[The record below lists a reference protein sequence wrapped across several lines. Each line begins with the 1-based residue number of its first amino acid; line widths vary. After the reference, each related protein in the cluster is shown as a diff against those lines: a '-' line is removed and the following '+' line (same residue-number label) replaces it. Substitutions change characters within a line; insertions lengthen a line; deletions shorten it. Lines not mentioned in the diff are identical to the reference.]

1 MQQMKGVVCFMREE
15 LSIFVFAD
23 HYTEQ
28 SKGSGWEHRRSITPV
43 WAAVGNTGRWSYFTC
58 FLVQNNPMQT
68 A

>member
-1 MQQMKGVVCFMREE
+1 MWPANSLFSGRNAIKWSEYKTESQTMQQMKGVVCFMREE

-43 WAAVGNTGRWSYFTC
+43 
-58 FLVQNNPMQT
+58 
-68 A
+68 